1 MIKEIRTRF
10 APSPTGYMHIGNL
23 RTALYAFLYA
33 RKNNGKFILRIEDT
47 DTERYVEGAVDI
59 ILDTLKKAG
68 MDYDEGPK
76 KGGPYGPYVQ
86 SERKN
91 EYMKYALELVEKGE
105 AYYCFCS
112 KERLESLPD
121 VNGARKYDKH
131 CLRLSKEEVEKRLK
145 AGEPFVIRQ
154 NIPEHGKTTYH
165 DMVFGDIEV
174 DNADLEDNIL
184 IKSDGMP
191 TYNFANVIDDH
202 LMNVTV
208 VMRGI
213 EYLSSTP
220 KYNLLY
226 KAFGWEQPL
235 YMHLPP
241 IMKDATHKL
250 SKRNGDASFNDLMEK
265 GFLPEA
271 VVNYIALLG
280 WSPKGN
286 EEKLSMNQLIE
297 MFDVEGISK
306 SQSIFDEQK
315 LRWLNGLYIKEL
327 PFDDFVEK
335 ASPYIAKSKV
345 AGKYDEKKL
354 CKLVQSRIDT
364 LDDIASLVD
373 FLEEFGEYDIELFRH
388 KKLKTTPEISLEV
401 LPEIREKF
409 AAIDDWNETNIH
421 EAMTKLVEEKQ
432 VKNGIV
438 MWPVRVALSGKESTP
453 GGATE
458 LADLIG
464 KEETLKRIDFS
475 VNLLKQK
482 LNA

>member
-131 CLRLSKEEVEKRLK
+131 CLHLSKEEVEKRLK

-280 WSPKGN
+280 WSPKGK

-297 MFDVEGISK
+297 MFDVDGISK

-364 LDDIASLVD
+364 LDDIASLVN
-373 FLEEFGEYDIELFRH
+373 FLEEFGEYDVEMFEH
-388 KKLKTTPEISLEV
+388 KKMKITKEMALANLKEIEKVYENESVWTDENLKAKASELAEKLACKSGQIF
-401 LPEIREKF
+401 LPLRL
-409 AAIDDWNETNIH
+409 ALT
-421 EAMTKLVEEKQ
+421 
-432 VKNGIV
+432 G
-438 MWPVRVALSGKESTP
+438 VASTP

-458 LADLIG
+458 MAELLGKNESMARLRFSIGLLEKALA
-464 KEETLKRIDFS
+464 
-475 VNLLKQK
+475 
-482 LNA
+482 

>member
-1 MIKEIRTRF
+1 
-10 APSPTGYMHIGNL
+10 
-23 RTALYAFLYA
+23 
-33 RKNNGKFILRIEDT
+33 
-47 DTERYVEGAVDI
+47 
-59 ILDTLKKAG
+59 
-68 MDYDEGPK
+68 
-76 KGGPYGPYVQ
+76 
-86 SERKN
+86 
-91 EYMKYALELVEKGE
+91 
-105 AYYCFCS
+105 
-112 KERLESLPD
+112 
-121 VNGARKYDKH
+121 
-131 CLRLSKEEVEKRLK
+131 
-145 AGEPFVIRQ
+145 
-154 NIPEHGKTTYH
+154 
-165 DMVFGDIEV
+165 MVFGDIEV

-297 MFDVEGISK
+297 MFDVDGISK

-364 LDDIASLVD
+364 LDDIASLVN

-421 EAMTKLVEEKQ
+421 EAMTKLIEEKQ